1 MTDPRRRG
9 GERRS
14 NARAKPQEG
23 KRERESIR
31 KQEALPKISP
41 KIIIRV

>member
-23 KRERESIR
+23 ERESIR
-31 KQEALPKISP
+31 KQEALPKISL
-41 KIIIRV
+41 RL

>member
-23 KRERESIR
+23 EREREREHQKTRSFT
-31 KQEALPKISP
+31 KK
-41 KIIIRV
+41 